1 MVFPRSYL
9 WSRRRSSRLHVD
21 RAGAA
26 ASATAPAARPDAHP
40 QVTGMSR
47 PCNWRI
53 CSKPLRGQ
61 PKRPREKRAM
71 SCYGEGAAAPSRP
84 RAGLGRTGAAAVVCR
99 DQPAMPIGR
108 YKVAILADTA
118 TVKLLAALILFAP
131 LCALVPCDFAAAAVV
146 PLPRPRPADILSV
159 PSAPETTP
167 EEAPAPSGRPLRLTA
182 ALALAP
188 SLPAPVGTRH
198 CVLDGVVRRVR
209 R

>member
-71 SCYGEGAAAPSRP
+71 SCYGEGAAAQSRP

-131 LCALVPCDFAAAAVV
+131 LCALVPDFVAAAVV
-146 PLPRPRPADILSV
+146 PLPRPRPAEISNV
-159 PSAPETTP
+159 PSPPETTP
-167 EEAPAPSGRPLRLTA
+167 EEAPAPSAYRRRLTGEMA
-182 ALALAP
+182 IPP
-188 SLPAPVGTRH
+188 SLPAP
-198 CVLDGVVRRVR
+198 
-209 R
+209 